1 MICDF
6 HSVIADQL
14 IYDCFH
20 CFPVGF
26 NIILAGIALCIEAGK
41 EEGPSGGDIAGGYQ
55 AGL

>member
-55 AGL
+55 AGV